1 MEYPENHKT
10 ETQLEETIKQEGTVP
25 VTICIFQGKIHV
37 GLDKDTLLDI
47 SKNKTGFIKCST
59 RDIPYALIFKKNG
72 STNVVATMWIA
83 HLARIR
89 VFVTGGLGGVH

>member
-25 VTICIFQGKIHV
+25 VTICILQGKIHV

-59 RDIPYALIFKKNG
+59 RDIPYALMSKKWFDYRRSDNVARPTC
-72 STNVVATMWIA
+72 TNSC
-83 HLARIR
+83 IR
-89 VFVTGGLGGVH
+89 HW